1 MLRKQFLSSI
11 IKHFKTHK
19 VCALLGP
26 RQCGKTTLSKQF
38 VEAYNIPKINIFDL
52 ENPLDLARLN
62 EPMLALSDLKGFVI
76 IDEIQYKPNLFP
88 ILRVLVDTTDIKFL
102 VLGSASRDLIKQG
115 SETLAGR
122 IGYIEMTPFTLS
134 EVSGTQQLWIRGGF
148 PLSYL
153 ADDEELS
160 ALWRQ
165 NYIKTFLERDIPNLG
180 FTIPSMQLRRF
191 WLMLCHY
198 HANIFNASELGNSLS
213 ISYHTAKHYLDIL
226 EGTFM
231 IRILQPWYEN
241 LKKRQVKTPKIFFRD
256 SGIYHALLGLNNYE
270 SLSTHPKIGAS
281 WEGFALE
288 QIIRYYKAEPEECY
302 FWSSHNGAEIDL
314 LIFKNGKRL
323 GFEIKY
329 TNTPSITKSIQIS
342 LEDLKLDQINIIF
355 PGEISFKLSEKIQ
368 AIGLSSLIQN
378 NTKAATI

>member
-1 MLRKQFLSSI
+1 
-11 IKHFKTHK
+11 
-19 VCALLGP
+19 
-26 RQCGKTTLSKQF
+26 
-38 VEAYNIPKINIFDL
+38 
-52 ENPLDLARLN
+52 
-62 EPMLALSDLKGFVI
+62 
-76 IDEIQYKPNLFP
+76 
-88 ILRVLVDTTDIKFL
+88 
-102 VLGSASRDLIKQG
+102 
-115 SETLAGR
+115 
-122 IGYIEMTPFTLS
+122 MTPFTLS
-134 EVSGTQQLWIRGGF
+134 EVSDTQKLWVRGGF

-160 ALWRQ
+160 TLWRQ

-180 FTIPSMQLRRF
+180 FTIPSMQLRKF

-231 IRILQPWYEN
+231 IRVLQPWYEN

-256 SGIYHALLGLNNYE
+256 SGIYHTLLGLHSYE
-270 SLSTHPKIGAS
+270 ALNTNPKIGAS
-281 WEGFALE
+281 WEGVALE
-288 QIIRYYKAEPEECY
+288 QIIRYYKAEAEECY

-329 TNTPSITKSIQIS
+329 TNTPSITKSMQIS
-342 LEDLKLDQINIIF
+342 LE
-355 PGEISFKLSEKIQ
+355 EALSK
-368 AIGLSSLIQN
+368 
-378 NTKAATI
+378 

>member
-1 MLRKQFLSSI
+1 MIQLI
-11 IKHFKTHK
+11 
-19 VCALLGP
+19 
-26 RQCGKTTLSKQF
+26 
-38 VEAYNIPKINIFDL
+38 
-52 ENPLDLARLN
+52 LN
-62 EPMLALSDLKGFVI
+62 
-76 IDEIQYKPNLFP
+76 
-88 ILRVLVDTTDIKFL
+88 L

-198 HANIFNASELGNSLS
+198 HANILNASEFGNSFS

-241 LKKRQVKTPKIFFRD
+241 LKKKKT
-256 SGIYHALLGLNNYE
+256 S
-270 SLSTHPKIGAS
+270 
-281 WEGFALE
+281 
-288 QIIRYYKAEPEECY
+288 
-302 FWSSHNGAEIDL
+302 
-314 LIFKNGKRL
+314 
-323 GFEIKY
+323 
-329 TNTPSITKSIQIS
+329 
-342 LEDLKLDQINIIF
+342 
-355 PGEISFKLSEKIQ
+355 
-368 AIGLSSLIQN
+368 
-378 NTKAATI
+378 

>member
-1 MLRKQFLSSI
+1 
-11 IKHFKTHK
+11 
-19 VCALLGP
+19 
-26 RQCGKTTLSKQF
+26 
-38 VEAYNIPKINIFDL
+38 
-52 ENPLDLARLN
+52 
-62 EPMLALSDLKGFVI
+62 
-76 IDEIQYKPNLFP
+76 
-88 ILRVLVDTTDIKFL
+88 
-102 VLGSASRDLIKQG
+102 
-115 SETLAGR
+115 
-122 IGYIEMTPFTLS
+122 
-134 EVSGTQQLWIRGGF
+134 
-148 PLSYL
+148 
-153 ADDEELS
+153 
-160 ALWRQ
+160 
-165 NYIKTFLERDIPNLG
+165 
-180 FTIPSMQLRRF
+180 MQLRRF

-198 HANIFNASELGNSLS
+198 HANIFNTSELGNSLS

-270 SLSTHPKIGAS
+270 ALSTHPKIGAS

-302 FWSSHNGAEIDL
+302 FWSSHNGAEIAL

-329 TNTPSITKSIQIS
+329 TNTPSITKSMQIS
-342 LEDLKLDQINIIF
+342 LEDLKLDQINVIF
-355 PGEISFKLSEKIQ
+355 PGDISFKLSEKIQ

-378 NTKAATI
+378 DTKAVTI